1 MPSIICH
8 SARLEYPD
16 RYSLTQ
22 GIAPIYSFLLANTS
36 AVMQLALPDHQN
48 TERKKLRGSDSIY
61 TYASPNA
68 TRDRVYHRPM
78 PLMVSLGTPA
88 WAARRTNYVNTY
100 CHLLSGVWG
109 LMNGG
114 VKRK

>member
-1 MPSIICH
+1 MDTPSL
-8 SARLEYPD
+8 R
-16 RYSLTQ
+16 

-100 CHLLSGVWG
+100 WNLLSGVWG